1 MYKKILVPMA
11 LARTQATR
19 SAVDVAER
27 LLSEGGSITALH
39 VLDRM
44 PAMVSAALP
53 KDHAQIRRD
62 ESMALLTEQLE
73 GHDSITPAVIDGHEG
88 RAIVDYA
95 EANGCD
101 LIVVASHKPDVTD
114 LFLGSTAAWVVRHA
128 KCAVHVTR

>member
-1 MYKKILVPMA
+1 MYNKILVPMA
-11 LARTQATR
+11 LARTKSTR
-19 SAVDVAER
+19 SAVKVAER

-44 PAMVSAALP
+44 PAMVAAALP
-53 KDHAQIRRD
+53 KDHAETRWND
-62 ESMALLTEQLE
+62 SMALLKEQLA
-73 GHDSITPAVIDGHEG
+73 GHDKIEPAVIDGHEG

-95 EANGCD
+95 EANGFD
-101 LIVVASHKPDVTD
+101 LIIVASHKPDVTD